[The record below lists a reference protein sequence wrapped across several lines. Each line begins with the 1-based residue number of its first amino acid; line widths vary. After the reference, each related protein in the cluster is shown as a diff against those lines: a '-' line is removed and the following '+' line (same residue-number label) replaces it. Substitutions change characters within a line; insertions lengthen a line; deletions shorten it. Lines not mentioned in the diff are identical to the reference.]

1 MKNRYFLHRIRETA
15 LALLLLAWLVPPI
28 SGQERYVLTRDLSIG
43 VDIGAEEQMFG
54 SIAQV
59 GLDGKDNIYVLD
71 GKNSRIQKFDP
82 QGDFVSSLVIAQGQ
96 GPSEVS
102 QMGSFAVTPL
112 GRIYVLDLGA
122 KKIITFDQEGD
133 FHTSQILAY
142 QCSDIS
148 HYTDEQAAVLGLK
161 DEKIVHI
168 YDFDGRHVESF
179 GDPFEVPSRLSQ
191 YRDIPMVRL
200 PLRFSSTGAG
210 KVFVLNPHTYEIRI
224 FVGGRAQK
232 SIRGKNETFKPLS
245 IGKSNIGG
253 IGIMFPTVVVLEHGS
268 RLYVTLFWR
277 ITEGLHQLD
286 IFEDGQAVH
295 SQEINGIVMA
305 VDSRGGLYVAEEVD
319 YPQVVRYRVESR

>member
-1 MKNRYFLHRIRETA
+1 MLFR
-15 LALLLLAWLVPPI
+15 
-28 SGQERYVLTRDLSIG
+28 S
-43 VDIGAEEQMFG
+43 
-54 SIAQV
+54 
-59 GLDGKDNIYVLD
+59 
-71 GKNSRIQKFDP
+71 
-82 QGDFVSSLVIAQGQ
+82 
-96 GPSEVS
+96 
-102 QMGSFAVTPL
+102 
-112 GRIYVLDLGA
+112 
-122 KKIITFDQEGD
+122 
-133 FHTSQILAY
+133 AY

-148 HYTDEQAAVLGLK
+148 HYAQEQAAVLGLK
-161 DEKIVHI
+161 EEKIVHI

-200 PLRFSSTGAG
+200 PMRFSCTGAG
-210 KVFVLNPHTYEIRI
+210 KVFVLNPHTYEIRVY
-224 FVGGRAQK
+224 VGGRAQE

-253 IGIMFPTVVVLEHGS
+253 IGIMFPTVVVLERGN

-319 YPQVVRYRVESR
+319 YPQVVRYRVDSR